1 MMVKIDKSAFIAPG
15 ATVVGDVTIGA
26 ESSVWYGCVLRG
38 DSGAIEIGN
47 RVNIQDGCI
56 LHEELHIA
64 DDVSIGHGAIVHGCT
79 LEEGVLIGMGAI
91 VLSDAHVGRGAV
103 VAAGAVVTEGM
114 EIPAGMMAMGCPAKV
129 RGPVSEKTQA
139 YMAQVPQEYVELSR
153 QAMKDLGQL

>member
-1 MMVKIDKSAFIAPG
+1 MKMNIDKSVFIAPG

-38 DSGAIEIGN
+38 DTGAIEIGR
-47 RVNIQDGCI
+47 RVNVQDGCI
-56 LHEELHIA
+56 LHEEIHIA
-64 DDVSIGHGAIVHGCT
+64 DNVSIGHGAIVHGCT

-91 VLSDAHVGRGAV
+91 VLSGAHVGKGAV

-139 YMAQVPQEYVELSR
+139 YTALVPQEYVDLSR